1 MNTSLSHILVGQHF
15 AAACTK
21 TSNLFAFPNWYEYL
35 SCTSAT
41 SPSPGSPQFTSLSD
55 VWLIVAA
62 VIEILLR
69 VAALIAVGIVIY
81 AGIQYTTSQGNPEQ
95 TSRALNTIIYAAI
108 GLALCI
114 LSAVIVTFIARS
126 F

>member
-1 MNTSLSHILVGQHF
+1 
-15 AAACTK
+15 
-21 TSNLFAFPNWYEYL
+21 
-35 SCTSAT
+35 
-41 SPSPGSPQFTSLSD
+41 
-55 VWLIVAA
+55 VAA